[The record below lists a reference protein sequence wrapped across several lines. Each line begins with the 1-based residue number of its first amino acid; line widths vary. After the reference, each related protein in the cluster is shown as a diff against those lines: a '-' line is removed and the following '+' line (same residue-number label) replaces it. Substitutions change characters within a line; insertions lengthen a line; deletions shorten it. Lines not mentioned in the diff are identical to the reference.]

1 MSDRTI
7 YHKALAELE
16 RTAIQ
21 FSDAMLRASAAAQLV
36 DPRGS
41 QGDDPEA
48 VRAFATCQEHLRS
61 AFAKA
66 PAMIQLL
73 GGK

>member
-36 DPRGS
+36 PRGS

-48 VRAFATCQEHLRS
+48 VRAFATCQEHLRG